1 MRNEHFEQIAR
12 VIRAG
17 NETMMSGI
25 GLGRDESAARIK
37 KLKATNAKQLD
48 ALKVVRDWRGLD
60 GDGISD
66 PIRLQVIQAIEEG

>member
-1 MRNEHFEQIAR
+1 MDELFEQVKGVVDAQNQ
-12 VIRAG
+12 A
-17 NETMMSGI
+17 MMSGI